1 VIELSSRTVERVNAV
16 FRPELREEAGRML
29 AEQCGDTLPFHE
41 DADPVRCERVR
52 FAVTKLSGGDLAELR
67 RWIDDA
73 NVDWRNV
80 LMDAGFG
87 FDPEAHLDWKP

>member
-1 VIELSSRTVERVNAV
+1 MSPGTAERLNKV

-29 AEQCGDTLPFHE
+29 TEQCADGLPFHE
-41 DADPVRCERVR
+41 DADPQRCERVR
-52 FAVTKLSGGDLAELR
+52 FAVIKLSGGDLRELK

-87 FDPEAHLDWKP
+87 FDPEAHLDWNP

>member
-1 VIELSSRTVERVNAV
+1 MVELSPGTVERLNRV
-16 FRPELREEAGRML
+16 FRPELREDAARML
-29 AEQCGDTLPFHE
+29 AEECGDSLPFHE
-41 DADPVRCERVR
+41 DADPKRCERVR
-52 FAVTKLSGGDLAELR
+52 FAVIKLSGGDLTGLQ

-87 FDPEAHLDWKP
+87 FDPEAHMDWRP